1 MADVVAGHVPID
13 IPGSWCI
20 GAAGAG
26 GEAAR
31 PRGDRPAAHSRLS
44 KRPDIQGKRDLGSAG
59 VLHAVPLRQQPSAA
73 LFPIRSTD
81 GTFTRLSASY
91 GLSCS
96 APGSGLVMPI
106 RPLLES
112 EAAAFGPEDLK
123 AMTSAFEASLVAL
136 RLADRT
142 DPAVLLVAKRV
153 IALAKT
159 GDRDPIRLRDEVVKS
174 FSDGIANNH

>member
-1 MADVVAGHVPID
+1 M
-13 IPGSWCI
+13 
-20 GAAGAG
+20 
-26 GEAAR
+26 
-31 PRGDRPAAHSRLS
+31 
-44 KRPDIQGKRDLGSAG
+44 
-59 VLHAVPLRQQPSAA
+59 
-73 LFPIRSTD
+73 
-81 GTFTRLSASY
+81 
-91 GLSCS
+91 GL
-96 APGSGLVMPI
+96 
-106 RPLLES
+106 
-112 EAAAFGPEDLK
+112 EDLK

>member
-1 MADVVAGHVPID
+1 
-13 IPGSWCI
+13 
-20 GAAGAG
+20 
-26 GEAAR
+26 
-31 PRGDRPAAHSRLS
+31 
-44 KRPDIQGKRDLGSAG
+44 
-59 VLHAVPLRQQPSAA
+59 
-73 LFPIRSTD
+73 
-81 GTFTRLSASY
+81 
-91 GLSCS
+91 
-96 APGSGLVMPI
+96 MPI

-123 AMTSAFEASLVAL
+123 ALTSAFEASLVAL

>member
-1 MADVVAGHVPID
+1 
-13 IPGSWCI
+13 
-20 GAAGAG
+20 
-26 GEAAR
+26 
-31 PRGDRPAAHSRLS
+31 
-44 KRPDIQGKRDLGSAG
+44 
-59 VLHAVPLRQQPSAA
+59 
-73 LFPIRSTD
+73 
-81 GTFTRLSASY
+81 
-91 GLSCS
+91 
-96 APGSGLVMPI
+96 
-106 RPLLES
+106 LES

-123 AMTSAFEASLVAL
+123 ALTSAFEASLVAL